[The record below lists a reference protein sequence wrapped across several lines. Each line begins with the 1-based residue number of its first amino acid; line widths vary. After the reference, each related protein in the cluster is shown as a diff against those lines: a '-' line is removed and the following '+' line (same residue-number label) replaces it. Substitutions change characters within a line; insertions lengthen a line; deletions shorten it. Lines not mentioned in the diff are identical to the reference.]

1 MRKLSLIFFFL
12 FTGNAITSS
21 LPNCPSDVSARYHN
35 CFGATTFTNGDK
47 YVGEYKAGARH
58 GQGTY
63 THASGDKY
71 VGEWKYDAKHG
82 QGTYTYAN
90 GDKYVG
96 ELKDGKKHGQGTY
109 TFASGDKKV
118 GEWKDDNF
126 IKTAEQIKQERLRE
140 AEEEKQR
147 IAKKTKYDKIYNA
160 CILDKSDGV
169 DMKAP
174 DLRNALVKTCRD
186 IANNPSY
193 LESWKYN

>member
-1 MRKLSLIFFFL
+1 M
-12 FTGNAITSS
+12 TSS
-21 LPNCPSDVSARYHN
+21 LPNCPSDAPARWQE
-35 CFGATTFTNGDK
+35 CFDTRTYANGDK
-47 YVGEYKAGARH
+47 YAGEYKDGARH

-63 THASGDKY
+63 THASGNKY
-71 VGEWKYDAKHG
+71 VGEWKF
-82 QGTYTYAN
+82 
-90 GDKYVG
+90 GD
-96 ELKDGKKHGQGTY
+96 KHGQGTY
-109 TFASGDKKV
+109 TFANGDKKV
-118 GEWKDDNF
+118 GEWKDGNF

-140 AEEEKQR
+140 AEEEKQK

-169 DMKAP
+169 DMKVP

>member
-1 MRKLSLIFFFL
+1 MKNLPLIFFIL
-12 FTGNAITSS
+12 FAGNAMASS

-35 CFGATTFTNGDK
+35 CFGTYTSDTGK
-47 YVGEYKAGARH
+47 YVGEYK
-58 GQGTY
+58 
-63 THASGDKY
+63 DNKY
-71 VGEWKYDAKHG
+71 HG
-82 QGTYTYAN
+82 QGTYTYAD
-90 GDKYVG
+90 GAKYVG
-96 ELKDGKKHGQGTY
+96 EFKDDKYHGQGTYTYADGAKYVGEYKDDKKHGQGTY

-118 GEWKDDNF
+118 GEWKDGKF

>member
-1 MRKLSLIFFFL
+1 MRKLSFIFFFL
-12 FTGNAITSS
+12 FAGNSIASA
-21 LPNCPSDVSARYHN
+21 LPNCPSEASARYHN
-35 CFGATTFTNGDK
+35 CFG
-47 YVGEYKAGARH
+47 
-58 GQGTY
+58 TY
-63 THASGDKY
+63 TFPNGNKY
-71 VGEWKYDAKHG
+71 VGEWKDNKRHGKGTFTFANGEKYVGEWKDSKFNG
-82 QGTYTYAN
+82 QGTYTYVSGN
-90 GDKYVG
+90 KYVG
-96 ELKDGKKHGQGTY
+96 EWKFGEKHGQGTF
-109 TFASGDKKV
+109 TFANGDKKV